1 MKKKL
6 ILLVLVV
13 VIAAGAG
20 LVLPNKISKIG
31 KENTITS
38 SQLEKAI
45 DISQLSTAEFVYN
58 GVAEKKNENSLED
71 VDRYIAYDANVK
83 VGINMEDVKFK
94 IDEEKKTVTP
104 ILPEIEINIATL
116 DENSISYIP
125 KNPDLSLKEV
135 ITLCKEDAIN
145 EANTSDK
152 LYETAE
158 ENLQSVIQA
167 LLAPILEHEGYS
179 IQW

>member
-58 GVAEKKNENSLED
+58 GVAGKK
-71 VDRYIAYDANVK
+71 
-83 VGINMEDVKFK
+83 MK
-94 IDEEKKTVTP
+94 IVRRMWIV
-104 ILPEIEINIATL
+104 ILL
-116 DENSISYIP
+116 MM
-125 KNPDLSLKEV
+125 
-135 ITLCKEDAIN
+135 
-145 EANTSDK
+145 
-152 LYETAE
+152 
-158 ENLQSVIQA
+158 QM
-167 LLAPILEHEGYS
+167 
-179 IQW
+179 

>member
-45 DISQLSTAEFVYN
+45 DTVSYPPQNLSIMA
-58 GVAEKKNENSLED
+58 
-71 VDRYIAYDANVK
+71 
-83 VGINMEDVKFK
+83 
-94 IDEEKKTVTP
+94 
-104 ILPEIEINIATL
+104 
-116 DENSISYIP
+116 
-125 KNPDLSLKEV
+125 
-135 ITLCKEDAIN
+135 
-145 EANTSDK
+145 
-152 LYETAE
+152 
-158 ENLQSVIQA
+158 
-167 LLAPILEHEGYS
+167 
-179 IQW
+179 

>member
-1 MKKKL
+1 MKKTL
-6 ILLVLVV
+6 LLLVLILVN
-13 VIAAGAG
+13 IAGFFRG
-20 LVLPNKISKIG
+20 LPRNTGKIIIVWS
-31 KENTITS
+31 ITS

-58 GVAEKKNENSLED
+58 GVAEKKNENSPED
-71 VDRYIAYDANVK
+71 VDCYIAYDANVK

-104 ILPEIEINIATL
+104 ILPKIEINIATL

>member
-58 GVAEKKNENSLED
+58 GVAEKKNENSPED
-71 VDRYIAYDANVK
+71 VDCYIAYDANVK

-94 IDEEKKTVTP
+94 IDEERKP
-104 ILPEIEINIATL
+104 
-116 DENSISYIP
+116 
-125 KNPDLSLKEV
+125 
-135 ITLCKEDAIN
+135 
-145 EANTSDK
+145 
-152 LYETAE
+152 
-158 ENLQSVIQA
+158 
-167 LLAPILEHEGYS
+167 
-179 IQW
+179 